1 MLLNRIDFSKATL
14 KQLVVIRCF
23 DETASLADKADAETE
38 LIRRQWKQRRGKP
51 DKHPRSK
58 R

>member
-1 MLLNRIDFSKATL
+1 MLLNRIDFSDATL
-14 KQLVVIRCF
+14 EQLVTVRYF

-38 LIRRQWKQRRGKP
+38 IIRRQWKQRSGKP
-51 DKHPRSK
+51 DKHPGAK